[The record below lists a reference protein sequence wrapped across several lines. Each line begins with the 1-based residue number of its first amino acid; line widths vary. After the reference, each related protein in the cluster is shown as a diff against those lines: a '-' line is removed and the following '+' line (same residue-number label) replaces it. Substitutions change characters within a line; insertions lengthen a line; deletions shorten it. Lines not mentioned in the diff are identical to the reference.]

1 VNGQVIRRPRAQRDL
16 DEIASYLQQ
25 DSPNVAIRFL
35 ERAEETFAL
44 LASMPRMGRRYL
56 SEHARLQDLRVWSV
70 SGFDSYRIFYRP
82 IDGGIEVVRVLHGAR
97 DIASVL
103 EAEEVD

>member
-1 VNGQVIRRPRAQRDL
+1 LNGEVVRRPRAQRDL
-16 DEIASYLQQ
+16 DEIAAYLQR

-44 LASMPRMGRRYL
+44 LAAMRLIGPGYPSRNP
-56 SEHARLQDLRVWSV
+56 RLQGLRTWSI
-70 SGFDSYRIFYRP
+70 SGFDRYRVFYRP
-82 IDGGIEVVRVLHGAR
+82 AERGIEVVRVLHGAR
-97 DIASVL
+97 SIDALL